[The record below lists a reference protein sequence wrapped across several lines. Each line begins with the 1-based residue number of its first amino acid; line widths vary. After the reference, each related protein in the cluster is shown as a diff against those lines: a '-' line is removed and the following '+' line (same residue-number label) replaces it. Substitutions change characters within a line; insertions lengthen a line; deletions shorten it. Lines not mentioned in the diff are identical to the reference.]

1 VAPITPTDAS
11 AAARRTPAATQL
23 LAQPLLVVP
32 EDDPALLGLDR
43 PGRLEQCFRLIHGR
57 NPPEVAARTRAAA
70 ARAGRLKTQVTRTV
84 RGTDGTTKLQISL
97 ADGCMVESVLLRDA
111 RPSGSARFTAC
122 LSTQVGC
129 AVGCRF
135 CRTGRM
141 GLHRN
146 LSGQEIMEQY
156 LHLQRRFGGVSNVV
170 FMGMGEPLHNMEAVL
185 AAVRVLGHPLGPAIS
200 LNRITIS
207 TSGAARAIERLA
219 ETERFTPRAGG
230 RPRLAISLITARP
243 EVRSRLIPTARRQD
257 GEPAAA
263 LADLRAA
270 VAAYQGRTGHPTTFE
285 VVLMEG
291 VTDTDE
297 DARALIAFLQ
307 GNPGPMAVA
316 STGGHS
322 AGGAANYAI
331 NHVPDEPADA
341 RRPLRGDVNLIA
353 WNPVD
358 DLTFQ
363 APSRERVD
371 RFAGILVDAGIV
383 VTCRFPRGTR
393 TGAGCGQLGTTV

>member
-1 VAPITPTDAS
+1 MAPFAGTDTSDAT
-11 AAARRTPAATQL
+11 RRTPAATPL

-32 EDDPALLGLDR
+32 GDDPALLGLDG

-57 NPPEVAARTRAAA
+57 NPLEVAAGTRAAA

-84 RGTDGTTKLQISL
+84 RGGDGTTKLQVTL
-97 ADGCMVESVLLRDA
+97 DDGCVVESVLLRDA
-111 RPSGSARFTAC
+111 RPSGSLRLTAC

-135 CRTGRM
+135 CRTARM

-146 LSGQEIMEQY
+146 LSGQEILEQY
-156 LHLQRRFGGVSNVV
+156 LHLHRRFGGISNVV
-170 FMGMGEPLHNMEAVL
+170 FMGMGEPLHNIEAVL

-200 LNRITIS
+200 LNRITVS
-207 TSGAARAIERLA
+207 TSGVARGIERLA

-243 EVRSRLIPTARRQD
+243 DVRSRLIPTALRRD

-263 LADLRAA
+263 LAGLRAA
-270 VAAYQGRTGHPTTFE
+270 VAAYQARTGHPTTFE
-285 VVLMEG
+285 VVLMDG

-297 DARALIAFLQ
+297 DARALIDFLQ
-307 GNPGPMAVA
+307 GD
-316 STGGHS
+316 GGDS
-322 AGGAANYAI
+322 AGRAANHATT
-331 NHVPDEPADA
+331 HVPDEPSDA
-341 RRPLRGDVNLIA
+341 RRPLRGDLNLIA

-358 DLTFQ
+358 DLPFQ

-371 RFAGILVDAGIV
+371 RFAGMLVDAGIV
-383 VTCRFPRGTR
+383 VTYRFPRGTKA
-393 TGAGCGQLGTTV
+393 GAGCGQLGTAV